1 MKLAIMQPYF
11 FPYIGYFQLIAAVD
25 LFVLYDNIQYTK
37 KGWINRNRIL
47 LNGGDTFISVPL
59 KKDSD
64 TLDVRERELAADFK
78 PGKLLAQLDGAYRKA
93 PCFAHTMALV
103 ESTLRQDTRNLFTFL
118 HHSLVTSCAHLGIAT
133 PIRVSSGIDID
144 HALTG
149 QDKVLAICKAAG
161 AQTYVNAIGGQSL
174 YASEDFLREGIELR
188 FIRSQPFAYEQF
200 GAPFVPWLSL
210 IDVLMF
216 NPVAQVR
223 AAIDN
228 NYELL

>member
-1 MKLAIMQPYF
+1 MQPYF

-47 LNGGDTFISVPL
+47 LNGSDTFISLPL

-93 PCFAHTMALV
+93 PYFEQTMSLV
-103 ESTLRQDTRNLFTFL
+103 EPILRHDTKNLFTFL
-118 HHSLVTSCAHLGIAT
+118 HHSLVKTCEYLGIAT
-133 PIRVSSGIDID
+133 QIQVSSAIDID
-144 HALTG
+144 HTLKG
-149 QDKVLAICKAAG
+149 RDKVIAVCRSTG

-174 YASEDFLREGIELR
+174 YAPEDFLREGIELR
-188 FIRSQPFAYEQF
+188 FIRSQALSYEQF

-216 NPVAQVR
+216 NPAERVR
-223 AAIDN
+223 SAIGHQ
-228 NYELL
+228 YELL

>member
-1 MKLAIMQPYF
+1 MKIAIMQPYF

-47 LNGGDTFISVPL
+47 LNGNDAFISLPL

-78 PGKLLAQLDGAYRKA
+78 PNKLLAQLDGAYRKA
-93 PCFAHTMALV
+93 PYFKLTMPLLEAAL
-103 ESTLRQDTRNLFTFL
+103 SHDTSNLFTFL
-118 HHSLVTSCAHLGIAT
+118 HYSLKETCAHLGLST
-133 PIRVSSGIDID
+133 PIQISSAINID
-144 HALTG
+144 HTLKG
-149 QDKVLAICKAAG
+149 QHKVLAICQATG
-161 AQTYVNAIGGQSL
+161 AQTYINAIGGQSL
-174 YASEDFLREGIELR
+174 YSKADFLHNDIELR
-188 FIRSQPFAYEQF
+188 FIRSKELAYEQF
-200 GAPFVPWLSL
+200 EAPFVPWLSL

-216 NPVAQVR
+216 NPIAQVR
-223 AAIDN
+223 SAIGN

>member
-1 MKLAIMQPYF
+1 MKIAIMQPYF

-47 LNGGDTFISVPL
+47 LNGSDSVISLPL

-64 TLDVRERELAADFK
+64 TLNVSERELAVSFK

-93 PCFAHTMALV
+93 PYFEHTMSLV
-103 ESTLRQDTRNLFTFL
+103 EATLLQNTSNLFTFL
-118 HHSLVTSCAHLGIAT
+118 HHGLVKTCAHLGITT
-133 PIRVSSGIDID
+133 PIHISSGIDID
-144 HALTG
+144 HTLKG
-149 QDKVLAICKAAG
+149 QDKVLAICKATG
-161 AQTYVNAIGGQSL
+161 AHTYVNAIGGQAL
-174 YASEDFLREGIELR
+174 YLTEDFLREGIELR
-188 FIRSQPFAYEQF
+188 FIRSQAFSYEQF

-216 NPVAQVR
+216 NPVPCVR
-223 AAIDN
+223 SAIEH